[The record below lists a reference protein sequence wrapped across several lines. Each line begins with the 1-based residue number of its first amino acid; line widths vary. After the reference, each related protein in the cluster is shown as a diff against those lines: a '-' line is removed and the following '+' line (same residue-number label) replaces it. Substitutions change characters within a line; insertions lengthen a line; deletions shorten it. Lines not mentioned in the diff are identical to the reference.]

1 MLLLVN
7 DRDEIIGQEE
17 KLKTHQAG
25 FLHRAFSV
33 YVMDRAGRVL
43 LQQRAMSKYHSG

>member
-7 DRDEIIGQEE
+7 EHDEIIGQEE

-33 YVMDRAGRVL
+33 YVIDKEGRIL
-43 LQQRAMSKYHSG
+43 LQQRALSKYHSG